1 MLKKSLPFSALIV
14 VIYISAAYIII
25 HNFDYGQA
33 EIKAFIYA
41 GMLAIL
47 NMVLAL
53 IFIDKNLTKNQNEFM
68 KSFMKS
74 IIIRLVTVLAIFFTI
89 LLVMSLNHFVFSIGF
104 FILYFLFQMI
114 EIYILHTNQHAGK

>member
-14 VIYISAAYIII
+14 VIYISVVYIIT
-25 HNFDYGQA
+25 HNYHYGQA
-33 EIKAFIYA
+33 EIMAFILA
-41 GMLAIL
+41 GMLAVL
-47 NMVLAL
+47 NMILAM

-74 IIIRLVTVLAIFFTI
+74 TIIRLATVLAIFFTI
-89 LLVMSLNHFVFSIGF
+89 LLLMSLNHFVFSIGF

-114 EIYILHTNQHAGK
+114 EIFILHTNQHAGK